1 MECKNTRERL
11 IDAAFAEIHERG
23 YQGAALA
30 DILAKAGV
38 HKGSMYHFFANKK
51 ELALTALK
59 EKISAYFVF
68 RYGAVATSNAP
79 YLPRFF
85 AVLLDASTRD
95 FSKGCPLANMVQE
108 MSNIDADFDATLKGL
123 YGDLRATIK
132 TILDKAVESGEL
144 KEGCDTARLALFV
157 TVVIEGGILSAKASG
172 DAQDFV
178 APIEELIKHI
188 ETYKKDKNETKRA

>member
-11 IDAAFAEIHERG
+11 IDAAFDEIHERG

-68 RYGAVATSNAP
+68 RYGAVVGAEAP
-79 YLPRFF
+79 YLPHFF

-108 MSNIDADFDATLKGL
+108 MSNIDADFDAMLKGL
-123 YGDLRATIK
+123 YGDFRTTIK

-144 KEGCDTARLALFV
+144 MECDTARLALFV

-172 DAQDFV
+172 DAQDFI

-188 ETYKKDKNETKRA
+188 DSYRAAV